1 MAEEKGKQKAPKAE
15 KKAAP
20 QSQEGKIV
28 VIRVRGRIRLLT
40 KIKDTLDMMRL
51 YKKNY
56 CVLLENTPAN
66 KGMVQKAKDFVT
78 WGIAEDKLIE
88 ELFEKRGRP
97 YNGPLTDSKK
107 KIDYK
112 GRYVEYNGKKYSKFF
127 ALNPPRGGFGRKGIK
142 RTFAAS
148 GAVGDRGKEIN
159 DFVRK
164 MI

>member
-1 MAEEKGKQKAPKAE
+1 MAETKKVPKAE
-15 KKAAP
+15 KKVA
-20 QSQEGKIV
+20 QEGKIV
-28 VIRVRGRIRLLT
+28 VVRVRGRVRLLT
-40 KIKDTLDMMRL
+40 KIKDTLDMIRL

-66 KGMVQKAKDFVT
+66 KGMVQKAKDFIT
-78 WGIAEDKLIE
+78 WGIADDKLVE
-88 ELFEKRGRP
+88 ELFEKRGRL

-107 KIDYK
+107 KIEYK

-148 GAVGDRGKEIN
+148 GAVGDRGKDIN
-159 DFVRK
+159 EFVRK

>member
-1 MAEEKGKQKAPKAE
+1 MVEPKVQKME
-15 KKAAP
+15 KKD
-20 QSQEGKIV
+20 ETGKIV

-40 KIKDTLDMMRL
+40 KIKDTLDMLRL

-56 CVLLENTPAN
+56 CVLLDNTPAN

-78 WGIAEDKLIE
+78 WGIADDKLVE
-88 ELFEKRGRP
+88 ELYAKRGKL
-97 YNGPLTDSKK
+97 YTGPLTDSKK
-107 KIDYK
+107 KIEYK

-127 ALNPPRGGFGRKGIK
+127 ALNPPRGGYGRKGIK
-142 RTFAAS
+142 RTFAAA

-159 DFVRK
+159 IFVRK